1 MCVPWCLIRVSSVLG
16 VGVVMH
22 VLHLP
27 DERYVVLIG
36 AARGWGSCVWR
47 SWEGRV
53 QVVSVIEGVVI

>member
-1 MCVPWCLIRVSSVLG
+1 MCMLWCLIRVSSVLG

-27 DERYVVLIG
+27 DVVLIG
-36 AARGWGSCVWR
+36 AARGVCVWR

-53 QVVSVIEGVVI
+53 QVASVLRGVVI

>member
-1 MCVPWCLIRVSSVLG
+1 MYMPWCLIRVSSVLG

-36 AARGWGSCVWR
+36 AARGGVEELGGASTGCFI
-47 SWEGRV
+47 
-53 QVVSVIEGVVI
+53 IEGVVI

>member
-1 MCVPWCLIRVSSVLG
+1 MSSVLR

-36 AARGWGSCVWR
+36 DARGGCVEELGGA
-47 SWEGRV
+47 STGCF
-53 QVVSVIEGVVI
+53 SIEGVVI